1 MKSIVGTVLHDRY
14 YVVRELQQE
23 EFSNLYLAEDRG
35 LERPVPC
42 LIDRLHPK
50 YSSEVLGSRSWSNI
64 YKLFLQAANSRQ
76 NLGNHPQIPQLLAY
90 FTEEREFY
98 LVKEFID
105 GESLAARIHNCFIDE
120 TEAVYWLQEALT
132 ILDFIHQKS
141 VIHLNIKPS
150 SLLKET
156 RTGKIFLTN
165 FGGIKKAILPPEQQ
179 GSLIIGDRDY
189 LAPEQQE
196 GKPNFTSDIY
206 ALGKTIIYALTGDD
220 NLQNSEYLSLSNNL
234 ASTQN
239 INNAPSIISNQLTKI
254 LDKMTADSSAQRYQS
269 AIEVLAALDRKPN
282 VVSFPPPFINAPTL
296 IHNRHVEQSEPS
308 SFQLA
313 KILIWS
319 LLILPFLGA
328 AIAFVIG
335 VNKNRYKGFVVYSNE
350 TYNFT
355 LNYPETWQV
364 RELDDPITGEV
375 VVFSS
380 PAESNFDSFSEKIYI
395 SVEYLA
401 RDINSLDQYTQTIV
415 ERIKQENGDEVEVY
429 KEKRTKLGRYP
440 ARMVIYSRQ
449 ENGLLLRQLEAFTIK
464 NNRVYVITYT
474 AERVKFSKFLRTAQK
489 MLKSWEIK

>member
-35 LERPVPC
+35 LDRPVPC
-42 LIDRLHPK
+42 QIERLHPK

-64 YKLFLQAANSRQ
+64 YKLFLQAAKSRQ

-105 GESLAARIHNCFIDE
+105 GESLAEQIHDRFVDE
-120 TEAVYWLQEALT
+120 AEAVHWLYETLT

-141 VIHLNIKPS
+141 VIHLNIRPS
-150 SLLKET
+150 SLLKEK

-165 FGGIKKAILPPEQQ
+165 FGGIKNVVLPPDCQ
-179 GSLIIGDRDY
+179 GSLMIGDRNY
-189 LAPEQQE
+189 LAPEQKE

-220 NLQNSEYLSLSNNL
+220 NLQNSEFLSLSNHL
-234 ASTQN
+234 ANTQN
-239 INNAPSIISNQLTKI
+239 LNNVPNIISNHLTKI
-254 LDKMTADSSAQRYQS
+254 LDKMTADSSIQRYQS
-269 AIEVLAALDRKPN
+269 VIEVLAALDHKQN
-282 VVSFPPPFINAPTL
+282 VVNFPPPFNNAPTV
-296 IHNRHVEQSEPS
+296 IHNRS
-308 SFQLA
+308 SQQPEKSSLQLA

-364 RELDDPITGEV
+364 RELDDPITGGV

-380 PAESNFDSFSEKIYI
+380 PAESNFDPFSEKVYI

-401 RDINSLDQYTQTIV
+401 PDINSLDQYTQTII

-474 AERVKFSKFLRTAQK
+474 AERVKFSKFLSTAQK
-489 MLKSWEIK
+489 MLKSWSIK

>member
-14 YVVRELQQE
+14 YIARELEKE

-35 LERPVPC
+35 LERHLPC
-42 LIDRLHPK
+42 QIERLHPK
-50 YSSEVLGSRSWSNI
+50 YSSEVLGSRSWSNV
-64 YKLFLQAANSRQ
+64 YKLFLQEANSRQ

-105 GESLAARIHNCFIDE
+105 SESLAERIHDCFIDE
-120 TEAVYWLQEALT
+120 AEAVQWLHEALT

-150 SLLKET
+150 SLLREKH
-156 RTGKIFLTN
+156 TGKIFLTN
-165 FGGIKKAILPPEQQ
+165 FGGIKNVVLSQNDWA
-179 GSLIIGDRDY
+179 SLMIGDRDY
-189 LAPEQQE
+189 IAPEQQE
-196 GKPNFTSDIY
+196 GKPNFSSDIY
-206 ALGKTIIYALTGDD
+206 ALGKTIIYALIGDD
-220 NLQNSEYLSLSNNL
+220 DLQNSEYLSLSSNL
-234 ASTQN
+234 ANTKN
-239 INNAPSIISNQLTKI
+239 INNTPTIISNQLTKI
-254 LDKMTADSSAQRYQS
+254 LEKMTADSYNQRYQS
-269 AIEVLAALDRKPN
+269 AVEVLAALDRKQN
-282 VVSFPPPFINAPTL
+282 VVSFPPPFSNAPTV
-296 IHNRHVEQSEPS
+296 IQNRAADRPGKSRFKV
-308 SFQLA
+308 A
-313 KILIWS
+313 KFVLWS

-328 AIAFVIG
+328 AIAFLIG

-355 LNYPETWQV
+355 LNYPENWQV

-380 PAESNFDSFSEKIYI
+380 PAESSFDPFSEKIYI

-401 RDINSLDQYTQTIV
+401 PDINSLDQYTQTIV
-415 ERIKQENGDEVEVY
+415 NRIKQENGNEIKVY

-440 ARMVIYSRQ
+440 ARMIIYSRQ
-449 ENGLLLRQLEAFTIK
+449 ENKLLLRQLEAFTIK

-474 AERVKFSKFLRTAQK
+474 AERVKFSKFLSTAQK